1 MINETHNNYQYLKLK
16 SNSLSKSDLII
27 PGKEPIDIILEL
39 NHLNAINNSLLG
51 IILDLNRDQISK
63 GFCLVVVKS
72 DITDFS
78 KRDSLIVVPTLREAK
93 DYIQME
99 KIQRDL
105 GF

>member
-1 MINETHNNYQYLKLK
+1 MINKTNNTYQYSKPQ
-16 SNSLSKSDLII
+16 SDTFTKSDLITHNKK
-27 PGKEPIDIILEL
+27 PTDIVVEL

-51 IILDLNRDQISK
+51 ILLDLNEDQISK
-63 GFCLVVVKS
+63 GFCLVIIKS
-72 DITDFS
+72 DLTDFS
-78 KRDSLIVVPTLREAK
+78 EQDSLIVVPTLEDAD

>member
-1 MINETHNNYQYLKLK
+1 MINETHDTYQYLKPK
-16 SNSLSKSDLII
+16 SDSFSKSDLII
-27 PGKEPIDIILEL
+27 PGKESIDIILAL
-39 NHLNAINNSLLG
+39 NHLIRINNSLLG
-51 IILDLNRDQISK
+51 IILDINKDQISK

-72 DITDFS
+72 DITDFF
-78 KRDSLIVVPTLREAK
+78 KRDSLIVVPTLGEAK

>member
-1 MINETHNNYQYLKLK
+1 MINETHDTYQYLKPK
-16 SNSLSKSDLII
+16 SDFFSISDLII

-39 NHLNAINNSLLG
+39 NHLNRINNSLLG
-51 IILDLNRDQISK
+51 IILDLNKAQISK

-78 KRDSLIVVPTLREAK
+78 KRDSLIVVPTLGEAK

-105 GF
+105 SF

>member
-1 MINETHNNYQYLKLK
+1 MINETHDTYQYLKPK
-16 SNSLSKSDLII
+16 SDSLSKSDLII

-51 IILDLNRDQISK
+51 VILDLNKDQISK
-63 GFCLVVVKS
+63 GFCLVVVNS

-78 KRDSLIVVPTLREAK
+78 KRDSLIVLPTLGEAK

>member
-1 MINETHNNYQYLKLK
+1 MINETHNNYQYLKPR
-16 SNSLSKSDLII
+16 SDSLSKSDLII
-27 PGKEPIDIILEL
+27 PGKESIDIILEL
-39 NHLNAINNSLLG
+39 NHLNSINNSLLG
-51 IILDLNRDQISK
+51 IILDLNKDQISK

-72 DITDFS
+72 DINDFS
-78 KRDSLIVVPTLREAK
+78 KRDSLIVVPTLGEAK

>member
-1 MINETHNNYQYLKLK
+1 MINKTHDTYQYLKPK
-16 SNSLSKSDLII
+16 SDSFSKSDLII

-39 NHLNAINNSLLG
+39 NHLNGINNSLLG
-51 IILDLNRDQISK
+51 IILDLNKDQTSK
-63 GFCLVVVKS
+63 GLCLVVVKS

-78 KRDSLIVVPTLREAK
+78 KRDSLIVVPTLAEAK

>member
-1 MINETHNNYQYLKLK
+1 MINETHDTYQYLKPK
-16 SNSLSKSDLII
+16 SDSFSKSDLII

-39 NHLNAINNSLLG
+39 NHLNGINNSLLG
-51 IILDLNRDQISK
+51 IILDLNKDQISK

-72 DITDFS
+72 DITDLS
-78 KRDSLIVVPTLREAK
+78 ERDSLIVVPTLGEAK
-93 DYIQME
+93 DYIHME

>member
-1 MINETHNNYQYLKLK
+1 MINENHETYQYLKPK
-16 SNSLSKSDLII
+16 SDSFSKSDFII

-51 IILDLNRDQISK
+51 IILDLNKDQISK
-63 GFCLVVVKS
+63 GLCLVVVKS

-78 KRDSLIVVPTLREAK
+78 ERDSLIVVPTLGEAK
-93 DYIQME
+93 DYIQMA

>member
-1 MINETHNNYQYLKLK
+1 MINEIHDNYQYLKPK
-16 SNSLSKSDLII
+16 SDSLSKSDLII

-51 IILDLNRDQISK
+51 FILDLNKDQISK

-72 DITDFS
+72 DITYFS
-78 KRDSLIVVPTLREAK
+78 KQDSLIVLPTLGEAK

>member
-1 MINETHNNYQYLKLK
+1 MINETHDTYQYLKPK
-16 SNSLSKSDLII
+16 SDSFSKSDLIT

-39 NHLNAINNSLLG
+39 NHLNGINNSLLG
-51 IILDLNRDQISK
+51 IILDLNKDQISK
-63 GFCLVVVKS
+63 GCCLVVVKS
-72 DITDFS
+72 DLTDFS
-78 KRDSLIVVPTLREAK
+78 IRDSIIVVPTLGEAK

>member
-1 MINETHNNYQYLKLK
+1 MINETHDIYQYLKPK
-16 SNSLSKSDLII
+16 SDSLSKSDLII

-51 IILDLNRDQISK
+51 IILDLNKDQISK

-72 DITDFS
+72 DITYFS
-78 KRDSLIVVPTLREAK
+78 KQDSLIVLPTLGEAK

>member
-1 MINETHNNYQYLKLK
+1 MINENHETYQYLKPK
-16 SNSLSKSDLII
+16 SDSFSKSDFIV

-39 NHLNAINNSLLG
+39 NHLNTINNSLLG
-51 IILDLNRDQISK
+51 IILDLNKDQISK

-78 KRDSLIVVPTLREAK
+78 KRDSLIVVPTLGEAK
-93 DYIQME
+93 DYIQMA

>member
-1 MINETHNNYQYLKLK
+1 MINETHDTYQYLRPK
-16 SNSLSKSDLII
+16 SDSFSKSDFIV

-51 IILDLNRDQISK
+51 IILDLNKDQISK

-78 KRDSLIVVPTLREAK
+78 KRDSLIVVPSLGEAK
-93 DYIQME
+93 DYIQMA

>member
-1 MINETHNNYQYLKLK
+1 MINKTHDTYQYLKPK
-16 SNSLSKSDLII
+16 SDSFSKSDLII

-39 NHLNAINNSLLG
+39 NHLNGINNSLLG
-51 IILDLNRDQISK
+51 IILDLNKDQTSK
-63 GFCLVVVKS
+63 GLCLVVVKS

-78 KRDSLIVVPTLREAK
+78 KRDSLIVVPTLAEAK

-99 KIQRDL
+99 KIHRDL